1 MRKYYEANPAALKN
15 KHLLPLH
22 EALHATV
29 CEVMGE
35 SWAKIVLRKTTGR
48 IEWDRGTIKL
58 KKWQVAAVEIAP
70 ALIDDMSE
78 GDENQARKFS
88 PRTRGYAWAWLKK
101 NRDML
106 MVRANEI
113 AAATNG
119 PGILYNENGKL
130 TWRSKTL

>member
-1 MRKYYEANPAALKN
+1 MRKYWEANPAALKN

-35 SWAKIVLRKTTGR
+35 SWDRLILRKTTGR
-48 IEWDRGTIKL
+48 IEWDRGNTKL
-58 KKWQVAAVEIAP
+58 KRWQWAAVEIAP
-70 ALIDDMSE
+70 ALIDDMSD

-88 PRTRGYAWAWLKK
+88 PRTRGYAWAWLKR
-101 NRDML
+101 NRETL
-106 MVRANEI
+106 MERANQI

-119 PGILYNENGKL
+119 PGTLYNNGGKL
-130 TWRSKTL
+130 VWRSKTL